1 MIEMNYIKSEE
12 TLMYKYRISAWAISG
27 LCHKP
32 TISRNSFLPQND
44 LQTGMLT
51 GGFERKADIDR

>member
-27 LCHKP
+27 LCHERSLVTP
-32 TISRNSFLPQND
+32 NS
-44 LQTGMLT
+44 
-51 GGFERKADIDR
+51 EAIK

>member
-27 LCHKP
+27 LCH
-32 TISRNSFLPQND
+32 
-44 LQTGMLT
+44 LQTVRSHNIWSQNLSLI
-51 GGFERKADIDR
+51 FH